1 MRVIYEMVEND
12 LSMIP
17 VLREG
22 SVVGVVR
29 SVDVLDAVSRRV
41 L

>member
-1 MRVIYEMVEND
+1 
-12 LSMIP
+12 
-17 VLREG
+17 VLQDG

-29 SVDVLDAVSRRV
+29 SVDVLDEVSKLV